1 MPAQSKRDI
10 LADSPLFKNLLP
22 DELAMIVDLVVDRDY
37 RAGET
42 IFVEGAPGDA
52 VFVIA
57 SGEVDISVSS
67 PMGAV
72 HLATIKAPAF
82 FGEMSLIDKEY
93 RSATARAR
101 VDSRL
106 LQLTNESLHA
116 FAKSHRNGFTWVV
129 VNIARA
135 LSARLRDANRRLM
148 ERG

>member
-1 MPAQSKRDI
+1 MAAQSKRDV

-22 DELAMIVDLVVDRDY
+22 DELAMIVDLVVDREY
-37 RAGET
+37 RGGEV
-42 IFVEGAPGDA
+42 IFNEGAPGDA

-57 SGEVDISVSS
+57 QGEVDILASS
-67 PMGAV
+67 PMGLM
-72 HLATIKAPAF
+72 HLATLRAPAF

-93 RSATARAR
+93 RSATARAH